1 MNTIIMIFA
10 LPIGIY
16 LLMQEK
22 KSMQKYQAIFDDFYQ
37 KVNTDSSLNTQEKLN
52 LLEKMLYQNN
62 YKITKKEKNSVTG
75 EKKIFSI
82 GWLFIGIGTFYV
94 GLIFY
99 ILYYL
104 YMQKPHVV
112 NFMLYYKKI

>member
-16 LLMQEK
+16 MLMQEK
-22 KSMQKYQAIFDDFYQ
+22 KSMQKYQAIFDDFYH
-37 KVNTDSSLNTQEKLN
+37 KVKEDANLSNHEKIN
-52 LLEKMLYQNN
+52 LLEKMLYQNHYN
-62 YKITKKEKNSVTG
+62 ITQKDPNAVTG

-82 GWLFIGIGTFYV
+82 GWLFVGLGTFYV
-94 GLIFY
+94 GLIIY

-104 YMQKPHVV
+104 YMQTPHVV
-112 NFMLYYKKI
+112 SFDLTKNT